1 MKSSLEYRWLIFT
14 DKHVWLRYL
23 LDLVVLCLFVAS
35 LLTVLLPIH
44 LVTATLA
51 TFRIAFMIA
60 NEEGPFAVFNSL
72 RTFVYRRKRGTW
84 LDRGVNCVA
93 CLSFWCSWL
102 VSLLIPVA
110 NWQDYVLYSLSVSCG
125 CLILHK
131 IIKRM
136 V

>member
-14 DKHVWLRYL
+14 DKHIWLRYL

-35 LLTVLLPIH
+35 LLTVSSPIH

-60 NEEGPFAVFNSL
+60 NEEGPFSVFVHL
-72 RTFVYRRKRGTW
+72 RTAVYRKYHNTWIERGF
-84 LDRGVNCVA
+84 NCVL
-93 CLSFWCSWL
+93 CLSFWVSWL

-131 IIKRM
+131 VLNR
-136 V
+136 